1 MALTK
6 TLAQM
11 RTDLKIRAGMNS
23 TGTSVDLTSA
33 VLNGIINDAV
43 YEGWDVITGK
53 WLDYFTTA
61 STTAVVSGTDAYQV
75 PSDFYKLRTLWMQ
88 DGSRWIRLLPI
99 DLDAAH
105 LYTGQSV
112 GTKSGYRYRLMAR
125 DIILA
130 PVPSASETIKLYY
143 IPIKTEMTADSDS
156 VTFDVPIEYKY
167 ILAIAW
173 RDVLDRQ
180 NLDPS
185 PAIEKMERYEKKL
198 RTAADSRDA
207 GEPFYLN
214 PRGPVYDDD
223 DWPEV
228 F

>member
-11 RTDLKIRAGMNS
+11 RSDLKIRAGMNS
-23 TGTSVDLTSA
+23 TGTSVDLTST
-33 VLNGIINDAV
+33 VLDGIINDAV

-53 WLDYFTTA
+53 WLDYFTT
-61 STTAVVSGTDAYQV
+61 SSSQAVTSGTDSYTV
-75 PSDFYKLRTLWMQ
+75 PTDFYKLRAVWML
-88 DGSRWIRLLPI
+88 DGSRYIRLLPA

-105 LYTGQSV
+105 LYTGQTV
-112 GTKSGYRYRLMAR
+112 GTKAGYRYRLMGR
-125 DIILA
+125 SLYLM
-130 PVPSASETIKLYY
+130 PTPSANETLRIYY
-143 IPIKTEMTADSDS
+143 IPIKTEMTSDSDS

-173 RDVLDRQ
+173 RDLLDRQ

-185 PAIEKMERYEKKL
+185 PAIAKADAYEKKL
-198 RTAADSRDA
+198 RTAADGRDA

-214 PRGPVYDDD
+214 PRGPVNDDD